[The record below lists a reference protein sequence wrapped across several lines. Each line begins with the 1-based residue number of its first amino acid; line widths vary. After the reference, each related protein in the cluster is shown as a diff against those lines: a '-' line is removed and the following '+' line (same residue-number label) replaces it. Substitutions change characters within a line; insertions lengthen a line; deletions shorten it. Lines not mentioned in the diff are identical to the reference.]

1 MAVVPLHQKKYVK
14 YKTILNKATAV
25 FLKKP
30 NGMNGNAA
38 IMISNTLLQLKIVKE
53 AFDAEFANKIIH
65 IS

>member
-1 MAVVPLHQKKYVK
+1 
-14 YKTILNKATAV
+14 
-25 FLKKP
+25 
-30 NGMNGNAA
+30 MNGNAA